1 MKKFSEIEYKRPDF
15 EALRNSYATLME
27 RFKKSKQGV
36 FAPKNRAVKKGRDT
50 LTVNSDLKKPE
61 FCGSV
66 SFPHIRG

>member
-1 MKKFSEIEYKRPDF
+1 
-15 EALRNSYATLME
+15 ME
-27 RFKKSKQGV
+27 HFKKSKQGV